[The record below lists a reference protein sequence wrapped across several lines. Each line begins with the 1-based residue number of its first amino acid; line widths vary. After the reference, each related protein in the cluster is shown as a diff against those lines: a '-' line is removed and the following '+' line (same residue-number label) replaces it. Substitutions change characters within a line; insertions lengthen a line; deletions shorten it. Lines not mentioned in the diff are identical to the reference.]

1 MKIRV
6 LSAILIL
13 SVAIIPTVQAD
24 VAGIKGGKQ
33 LQAEVSKHIKNINT
47 VELKKLLADDPEVA
61 LIDIRLPSEIKS
73 MGGAIKAQQNV
84 NIPRGWLEWR
94 VTNVAL
100 DKDTP
105 IVVYCGAN
113 VRSPLAADT
122 LMKMGYSNVKNY
134 ADGYIRWKRAGLP
147 TAQ

>member
-1 MKIRV
+1 MKIRIP
-6 LSAILIL
+6 SAILIL
-13 SVAIIPTVQAD
+13 SLAIIPAVQAD

-33 LQAEVSKHIKNINT
+33 LQTEVAKHVKNIST
-47 VELKKLLADDPEVA
+47 VELKKLLADDLEVA

-73 MGGAIKAQQNV
+73 MGGAIKAQQNS

-122 LMKMGYSNVKNY
+122 LMKMGYTHVKNY
-134 ADGYIRWKRAGLP
+134 SDGYIGWKKAGLP
-147 TAQ
+147 IAK

>member
-1 MKIRV
+1 M
-6 LSAILIL
+6 LIL
-13 SVAIIPTVQAD
+13 SLAIIPTVEAD

-33 LQAEVSKHIKNINT
+33 LQAEVAKHVKNIST
-47 VELKKLLADDPEVA
+47 VELKKLLADDLEVA

-73 MGGAIKAQQNV
+73 MGGAIKAQQNI

-94 VTNVAL
+94 VSNVAL

-113 VRSPLAADT
+113 IRSPLAADT
-122 LMKMGYSNVKNY
+122 LMKMGYTHVKNY
-134 ADGYIRWKRAGLP
+134 SDGYIGWKKAGLP
-147 TAQ
+147 TAK